1 MRLIVDNHRSGEEN
15 MEALKEELHIRV
27 LLIILLFFLDF
38 SYQMDLQLTSS
49 DSSVHN
55 MSEQA

>member
-1 MRLIVDNHRSGEEN
+1 

-27 LLIILLFFLDF
+27 MLIILLFCSDF